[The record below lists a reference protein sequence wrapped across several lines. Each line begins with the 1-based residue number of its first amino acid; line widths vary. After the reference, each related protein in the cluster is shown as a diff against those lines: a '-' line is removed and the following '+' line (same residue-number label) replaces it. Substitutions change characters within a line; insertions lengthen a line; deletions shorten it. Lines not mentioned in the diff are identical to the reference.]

1 MKLGFTVRVDLPA
14 DLPLAQREV
23 FSELALRVAS
33 RFSFLGMEDWS
44 VDLDAGVKVLGVE
57 REFHDLTARGRVSPF
72 VQLYFGRR
80 ADAAAFARLLAAH
93 VEGVSVGPVRAQ
105 AKRDWMK
112 AWRKHYKTQW
122 IREKGRAFAIVPA
135 WQKVPSRGVSVRI
148 TPGQAFGT
156 GTHPTTRL
164 CLRLLLR
171 SGFAGGAVLD
181 FGAGTGVLAIAAEK
195 WVRSLGEGFRGVAV
209 ESDREALEQCKKNA
223 RLNRVGALRFATRI
237 PARGAYDLVF
247 ANVLSPVLLEFRKT
261 LVGAMKPGGVLI
273 LSGILASEGDGFL
286 RAFRRG
292 LPVEF
297 VERLDEGDWT
307 AICLRKNGVHS
318 KSGR

>member
-1 MKLGFTVRVDLPA
+1 MKPGFIVRVDLPEE
-14 DLPLAQREV
+14 LGLAQREA
-23 FSELALRVAS
+23 FSELVLRIAS

-44 VDLDAGVKVLGVE
+44 VDLDSSVKVLGVE
-57 REFHDLTARGRVSPF
+57 REFHDLTKRGKLSPF
-72 VQLYFGRR
+72 VLLYFSRR
-80 ADAAAFARLLAAH
+80 SDAAIFARLLAAS
-93 VEGVSVGPVRAQ
+93 VEGVRVGRPKAQ

-122 IREKGRAFAIVPA
+122 IREKRRAFAIVPA
-135 WQKVPSRGVSVRI
+135 WVQLPARGVAVRI

-171 SGFAGGAVLD
+171 CEFLGGSVLD

-195 WVRSLGEGFRGVAV
+195 WARASGRRFTGVAV
-209 ESDREALEQCKKNA
+209 ESDREALEQCRKNA
-223 RLNRVGALRFATRI
+223 RLNRVSALRFATRI
-237 PARGAYDLVF
+237 PARGKFDLVF
-247 ANVLSPVLLEFRKT
+247 ANVLSPVLLEFREN
-261 LVGAMKPGGVLI
+261 LVSVMKPGGFLI
-273 LSGILASEGDGFL
+273 LSGILANEGDAFL

-292 LPVEF
+292 LPVEL

-307 AICLRKNGVHS
+307 AILLRK
-318 KSGR
+318 R